1 MKTILGAILL
11 KLESALTKAENLADS
26 ENEDTA
32 AKYEQCVE
40 DLQATIDALQETI
53 DNLTT

>member
-40 DLQATIDALQETI
+40 DLQDTIDALQETI